1 MSLALLIGYQFG
13 SPALLETALTHR
25 SAGQRHNE
33 RLEFLGDAI
42 LSYVI
47 TDELYRRFPAASE
60 GQLSRLRA
68 GLVKG
73 DTLAA
78 IARDMA
84 LGDYLKLGSG
94 ELKSGGFRRSSIL
107 ADAFEA
113 VIGAIYLDGGI
124 EAASEFIHRHFAQ
137 RLAECDPDSTL
148 KDPKTRLQEF
158 LQARGHALPE
168 YRVDSVVGEPH
179 KQTFTVTCVVEGMA
193 SVTVGVAGS
202 RRKAEQEA
210 ARHALE
216 QLNSST

>member
-1 MSLALLIGYQFG
+1 MSRVSLTGYQFG

-124 EAASEFIHRHFAQ
+124 EAARQFIYRHFEQ

-158 LQARGHALPE
+158 LQARGRALPE

-179 KQTFTVTCVVEGMA
+179 KQTFTVTCTVEGMA
-193 SVTVGVAGS
+193 SATVGVASS